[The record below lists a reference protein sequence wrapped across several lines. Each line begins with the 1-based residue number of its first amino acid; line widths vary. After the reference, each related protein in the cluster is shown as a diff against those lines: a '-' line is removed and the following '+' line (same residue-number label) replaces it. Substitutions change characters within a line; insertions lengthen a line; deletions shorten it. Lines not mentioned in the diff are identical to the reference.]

1 MPGANSFAGIVSG
14 AQRLLAAVAQN
25 ADQLQAAEAH
35 RAELEAALNQFKK
48 LAGRRDNLK
57 AEKQV
62 LSRQMRA
69 AGERVNDA
77 TIDLKAL
84 IKATMGSRSEKLI
97 EFLMA
102 PRRKVLRTDRDPRK
116 AVLKRPPTVDAES
129 PAAKG

>member
-1 MPGANSFAGIVSG
+1 
-14 AQRLLAAVAQN
+14 LLAAVAQN

-35 RAELEAALNQFKK
+35 RAELEAALNQFKE

-69 AGERVNDA
+69 AGERVVDA

-84 IKATMGSRSEKLI
+84 AKATMGSCSEKLI

-102 PRRKVLRTDRDPRK
+102 PR
-116 AVLKRPPTVDAES
+116 PTSQAL
-129 PAAKG
+129 PL